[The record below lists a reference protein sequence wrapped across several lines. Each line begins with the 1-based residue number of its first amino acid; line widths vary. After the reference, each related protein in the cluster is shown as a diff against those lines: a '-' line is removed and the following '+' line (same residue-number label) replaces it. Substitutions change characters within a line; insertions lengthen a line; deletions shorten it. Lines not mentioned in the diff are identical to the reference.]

1 MNEDIKQKLTAYLE
15 NEKAKQQKVIKYVII
30 ASITIGLIIP
40 LLYILFAF
48 IMVFKYN
55 M

>member
-1 MNEDIKQKLTAYLE
+1 MNEDVKQKLTAYLE
-15 NEKAKQQKVIKYVII
+15 NEKAKQKKAIKYII
-30 ASITIGLIIP
+30 IVSITVGLIIP
-40 LLYILFAF
+40 LLYTLFAF